1 MAFKRK
7 MKFGPMS
14 VGIVV
19 GFNAATFIYSW
30 FISEWMVYYGI
41 PILAIISYF
50 CIYHYADMNEKD
62 Y

>member
-1 MAFKRK
+1 MAFKRE

-19 GFNAATFIYSW
+19 GFNAATFFYSW
-30 FISEWMVYYGI
+30 FISEWMVYYAV
-41 PILAIISYF
+41 PILAIISSF
-50 CIYHYADMNEKD
+50 CISNYADMTEKD